1 MLSYWCRR
9 LGCSFLP
16 LAGPGLVWGLLMWSI
31 AAERGEEKF
40 HAGSAALIDAHHT
53 QCGRIPPKERHVTT
67 ETWMTLWNHCSV
79 RSYFSLVFAALLSII
94 SFKERYSID
103 EGKGGLL
110 LNTGFSFSC
119 FDQLQRRPPIPGTS
133 MKTGSLSWPSVT
145 KLMHSQRGEWVGE

>member
-1 MLSYWCRR
+1 MQALGLFLPSTCRTRLGLRPLDVIHSCRARRGKVPCRWCR
-9 LGCSFLP
+9 
-16 LAGPGLVWGLLMWSI
+16 
-31 AAERGEEKF
+31 
-40 HAGSAALIDAHHT
+40 ALIDAHHT

-67 ETWMTLWNHCSV
+67 ETWMTHWNHCSV

-110 LNTGFSFSC
+110 LSTGFSFSC